1 MAALKVELMDALKV
15 ALMAVNLVAQMAGSK
30 AELTV
35 VEKAVK

>member
-15 ALMAVNLVAQMAGSK
+15 AWMAVNLVEKLAGSK
-30 AELTV
+30 AELTA